1 MTKRQYS
8 MIITLMMAI
17 YFGAPLTAFQL
28 DEPPVEADVPVTYTY
43 HVPFPESSFSGQ
55 WKFRLELLPL
65 GVDPVNMSIAA
76 YDLRDSKIALGTSE
90 YVLTGPLVPTLS
102 LAKGAGKAAAEEVAI
117 QSLVVTSDGPLTGTL
132 WMINDAVGLLN
143 GVAIE
148 KEQGTRLLLPH
159 LPNDAFNWR
168 STFAVQGVSDT
179 NATGSVIFGFY
190 DLARQ
195 YSEMNIWAGLQDKD
209 YLVGT
214 PYHDIFLEDDTVLWG
229 SLRSDDPELMLSG
242 YQTFFHNDFSE
253 IKNIQSCAIELMTG
267 GSDTGHVGFSTPDG
281 WDLQDW
287 FTFTNPNDEAVQLDF
302 ILRIRPPAPVIEG
315 DDGEELPVGGLEPLP
330 IQQVEGSLVLNKHD
344 RRNFNLAMIFGELPG
359 EAISLTYMAREILP
373 DTTEPPVEGE
383 EPILPESREILA
395 LHLQSNTAATALGG
409 HMFAPVA
416 GQESSTLLDLSPD
429 FETVI
434 EVYNVSAA
442 ELPATITLSDNQG
455 SVLLEKPF
463 LVEANGVHVIDSE
476 ELRIQV
482 MADYETLDPE
492 SLLRMDI
499 IRGEAAGL
507 FFTKATAYRDAV
519 DFGIVNPH
527 VIYTPPVPPDFSPEE
542 PSEP

>member
-1 MTKRQYS
+1 MTKRQFS
-8 MIITLMMAI
+8 MIITLLMAL
-17 YFGAPLTAFQL
+17 YFGSPLLAFQL
-28 DEPPVEADVPVTYTY
+28 DEQPVEDVPVTYTY

-55 WKFRLELLPL
+55 WKFRLEVMPL

-76 YDLRDSKIALGTSE
+76 YDLRDSKIGLATGE
-90 YVLTGPLVPTLS
+90 YVLTGPVVPS
-102 LAKGAGKAAAEEVAI
+102 LALARGFAKAAAEEVAI
-117 QSLVVTSDGPLTGTL
+117 QSLVLTSDGPLTGTL

-143 GVAIE
+143 GVALE
-148 KEQGTRLLLPH
+148 KQQGTQLLLPH

-168 STFAVQGVSDT
+168 STFAVQGVSET
-179 NATGSVIFGFY
+179 GATGSVIFGFF

-195 YSEMNIWAGLQDKD
+195 FSEMNIWAGLGDKD

-267 GSDTGHVGFSTPDG
+267 GAEVGHVGFSRRDG

-287 FTFTNPNDEAVQLDF
+287 FTFTNPNDEPVQLDF
-302 ILRIRPPAPVIEG
+302 ILRIRPPQPDFEG
-315 DDGEELPVGGLEPLP
+315 EDADIPVGNREPLP
-330 IQQVEGSLVLNKHD
+330 IQQVEGSIVLSRHD
-344 RRNFNLAMIFGELPG
+344 RRNFNLGMIFGELPG
-359 EAISLTYMAREILP
+359 EPISLSYSAKEILP
-373 DTTEPPVEGE
+373 DNTEPPAEGE
-383 EPILPESREILA
+383 EPILPEGREILA
-395 LHLQSNTAATALGG
+395 LHLQSNVAATALGG

-416 GQESSTLLDLSPD
+416 GQESSTLLDLNPD

-442 ELPATITLSDNQG
+442 ELPATITLSDSEGN
-455 SVLLEKPF
+455 VLLEKPF
-463 LVEANGVHVIDSE
+463 LVEASGVYVIDSE
-476 ELRIQV
+476 ELRVQV
-482 MADYETLDPE
+482 MADNEALDPE

-499 IRGEAAGL
+499 VRGEAAGL
-507 FFTKATAYRDAV
+507 FFTKATAYEDAV
-519 DFGIVNPH
+519 DFGIVNPS
-527 VIYTPPVPPDFSPEE
+527 VIYTPPVPPDFSPAE
-542 PSEP
+542 PTEP